1 LTTPLLVDYAIGIVN
16 YPTTSTTDHST
27 ESTRGRVADLLEKGL
42 TVRQVATVLGITTQ
56 AVYKHIRRYDL
67 KVTT

>member
-1 LTTPLLVDYAIGIVN
+1 
-16 YPTTSTTDHST
+16 
-27 ESTRGRVADLLEKGL
+27 L

-56 AVYKHIRRYDL
+56 AVYKHIHRYDL